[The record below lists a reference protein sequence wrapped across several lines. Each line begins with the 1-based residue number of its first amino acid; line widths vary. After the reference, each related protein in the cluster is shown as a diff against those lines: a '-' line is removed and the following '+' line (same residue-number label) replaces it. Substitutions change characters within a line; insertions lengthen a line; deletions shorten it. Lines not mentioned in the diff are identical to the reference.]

1 MNLYLGSADGVLTLV
16 SIGWNTDGNF
26 SAVCP
31 NGSIWVWEG
40 LRECAQDPRDMA
52 SVILGLLSIMCFMVS
67 SLPQYYNSCK
77 SGNMDSALSIWFLLL
92 WLGGDSCNLV
102 GSFLADQLPLQ
113 TYTAVYY
120 VLADLLMLG
129 MYFYYVAKNRMNNNR
144 LVLNVVG
151 VVYVLGFFAGLVAL
165 PASQQDVVLSGFK
178 GRALLSTTVDG
189 IKAFR
194 TKEIIGYIIGSISSV
209 LYLCSR
215 LPQMHI
221 NYTRKST
228 EGVSY
233 FLFALVI
240 LGNTMYGLS
249 VLLKNPEQG
258 QGEGSYIIH
267 HLPWL
272 VGSLGTL
279 SLDLLISI
287 QFLIYRNNA
296 PLDLESQ
303 HGERAALLDK

>member
-1 MNLYLGSADGVLTLV
+1 M
-16 SIGWNTDGNF
+16 W
-26 SAVCP
+26 
-31 NGSIWVWEG
+31 WVWSMSWASLPALWPY
-40 LRECAQDPRDMA
+40 LRPNRMW
-52 SVILGLLSIMCFMVS
+52 SPLGLKGGPCCQPL
-67 SLPQYYNSCK
+67 
-77 SGNMDSALSIWFLLL
+77 DS
-92 WLGGDSCNLV
+92 
-102 GSFLADQLPLQ
+102 
-113 TYTAVYY
+113 
-120 VLADLLMLG
+120 
-129 MYFYYVAKNRMNNNR
+129 
-144 LVLNVVG
+144 
-151 VVYVLGFFAGLVAL
+151 
-165 PASQQDVVLSGFK
+165 
-178 GRALLSTTVDG
+178 
-189 IKAFR
+189 IKAFS

-267 HLPWL
+267 LLPWL

-296 PLDLESQ
+296 PLELESQ